1 MPNSLFPA
9 AVKIEYDTPYAPHT
23 MILPVNTVN
32 VAVPPVLATTTVDT
46 WAGATVPL
54 GTMVTDLINALK
66 VFYTAATSFRLATLL
81 KINNPPADQTPIPLF
96 SWTLGIPGT
105 SVSTTWAKAVQQ
117 TLTFRTSEQGTSKL
131 VMLDALSFN
140 EFERLVDLTAVPSLQ
155 AIVDEWTD
163 PTNGWAGRDS
173 SQPVIFLQA
182 TRTLNEALRRA
193 YRMT

>member
-9 AVKIEYDTPYAPHT
+9 AVKVEYDTPYAPHT
-23 MILPVNTVN
+23 MILPTNAVN
-32 VAVPPVLATTTVDT
+32 VAVPPALATTTVDT

-54 GTMVTDLINALK
+54 GTMVTDLVTLLAA
-66 VFYTAATSFRLATLL
+66 FYTSGTMFRLATLL
-81 KINNPPADQTPIPLF
+81 KINSPPADQTPIPLF

-105 SVSTTWAKAVQQ
+105 TVSATWAKAVQQ
-117 TLTFRTSEQGTSKL
+117 TLTFRTAEQGTSKL

-140 EFERLVDLTAVPSLQ
+140 EFERLVDLTAIPSLQ
-155 AIVDEWTD
+155 AIVDEWTAS
-163 PTNGWAGRDS
+163 TNGWAGRDT
-173 SQPVIFLQA
+173 SQPVIFMQA